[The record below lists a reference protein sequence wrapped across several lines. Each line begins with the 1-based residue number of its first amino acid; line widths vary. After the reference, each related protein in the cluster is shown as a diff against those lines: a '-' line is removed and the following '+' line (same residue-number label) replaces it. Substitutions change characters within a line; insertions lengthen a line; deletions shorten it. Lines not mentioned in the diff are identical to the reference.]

1 MASLPLFDV
10 YMPTMKP
17 IVESKGVKLYCPM
30 EGRYAFFNSPFPA
43 HKANTGVDIYP
54 GDGFGGEAPSP
65 VDGEVVLVRRVRAPD
80 GHGFTAADH
89 DTVVVLKNKDN
100 PESVTKMLHIDPLV
114 EVGDTVGVGDPIG
127 LTLRSGYY
135 GWGTSPHIHTEIRD
149 PRDPIR
155 ARGGYTL
162 DLVEVPEGDPVDE
175 IAGTVVHLQ
184 PEFALIEL
192 GSLGSGLVGT
202 VNGEPATLDGGIPY
216 YDWLGAHL
224 LDPPDSGTIELLGE
238 PIAEITQRFKNSCK
252 ATCREYSFTLKNQR
266 LLGLSLNLWLSQ
278 KPIVKAVP
286 LKKNRLN
293 VENGEW
299 VEIELKVS

>member
-1 MASLPLFDV
+1 MVSLLLIDIN
-10 YMPTMKP
+10 MPAMKP
-17 IVESKGVKLYCPM
+17 IVESKGVKLYCKM
-30 EGRYAFFNSPFPA
+30 GGRFAFFNSPFPA

-65 VDGEVVLVRRVRAPD
+65 VSGEVVLIRRVKAPE
-80 GHGFTAADH
+80 GHGFTASDH
-89 DTVVVLKNKDN
+89 DTVVVLRNQDN
-100 PESVTKMLHIDPLV
+100 PETVTKMLHIDPLV
-114 EVGDTVGVGDPIG
+114 EVGDTVKVGEPIG

-162 DLVEVPEGDPVDE
+162 DLIDVPVGEPVDE

-192 GSLGSGLVGT
+192 DSIGSGLVGT

-216 YDWLGAHL
+216 YNWVGAHL
-224 LDPPDSGTIELLGE
+224 LNPPSSGIIELLGK
-238 PIAEITQRFKNSCK
+238 PIADITQSFKHSCK
-252 ATCREYSFTLKNQR
+252 ANCRKYQFTLKDQQ
-266 LLGLSLNLWLSQ
+266 LLGLSLNLWVSQ

-286 LKKNRLN
+286 LKKNGLN
-293 VENGEW
+293 VETGEW
-299 VEIELKVS
+299 VEIELKV